1 MPTCHYTSFHTM
13 HIDESADNY
22 GVAVGLVIG
31 LAYSIANGTAV
42 GSPVNMFVIFNFP
55 KIHST

>member
-1 MPTCHYTSFHTM
+1 M

>member
-1 MPTCHYTSFHTM
+1 M

-42 GSPVNMFVIFNFP
+42 GSAVNMFVIFNFP
-55 KIHST
+55 KVHST